1 MKLYGLIGYPL
12 GHSFSKKYFT
22 DKFESEGL
30 GDCYFELFPIAD
42 IQQFLLLLSDNA
54 ALKGLAVTIPYKQAI
69 IPFLDNVSPEAALIG
84 AVNCIRF
91 QSGTLSGFN
100 TDVVGFEKSF
110 LPLLEP
116 CHKKALVLGTGGA
129 SKAVQY
135 ILSKHSIPFTLVSRS
150 EDAEKG
156 IINYASITQQVL
168 SEHLIVINCSPVGM
182 APNQKG
188 KPALPYEF
196 ITGRHYF
203 YDLVYGPVVT
213 GFLLEGRS
221 RGAVVKD
228 GYEMLELQAEENWRV
243 WNAEES
249 IL

>member
-1 MKLYGLIGYPL
+1 MNLCGLIGYLL

-22 DKFESEGL
+22 HKFECEGL
-30 GDCYFELFPIAD
+30 GDCYFELFPLGD
-42 IQQFLLLLSDNA
+42 IQQFPQLLMENE

-69 IPFLDNVSPEAALIG
+69 IPFLDNVSPEAVKIG
-84 AVNCIRF
+84 AVNCIQF
-91 QSGTLSGFN
+91 HAGKLSGFN

-116 CHKKALVLGTGGA
+116 HHKKALLLGTGGA

-150 EDAEKG
+150 ADAERG
-156 IINYASITQQVL
+156 IINYASLTQQVL

-182 APNQKG
+182 APNEKD

-196 ITGRHYF
+196 ITDRHYF
-203 YDLVYGPVVT
+203 YDLVYGPLQT
-213 GFLLEGRS
+213 AFLMEGNS
-221 RGAVVKD
+221 RGPIVKD
-228 GYEMLELQAEENWRV
+228 GNEMLVLQAAENWRV
-243 WNAEES
+243 WNADDS